1 MTVAELNV
9 IPEKAYQKKNT
20 VAPFCFR
27 QLFVAPKLIKHGD
40 LSVLTGGPSVPSSHD
55 G

>member
-1 MTVAELNV
+1 MAELNV

-27 QLFVAPKLIKHGD
+27 QLFVAPKLIKQGD
-40 LSVLTGGPSVPSSHD
+40 LSVLTGGPPISASEP